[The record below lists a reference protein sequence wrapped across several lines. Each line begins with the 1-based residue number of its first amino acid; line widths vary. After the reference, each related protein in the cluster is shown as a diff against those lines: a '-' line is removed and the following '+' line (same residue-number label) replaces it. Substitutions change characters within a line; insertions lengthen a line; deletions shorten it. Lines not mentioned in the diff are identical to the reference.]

1 MEATGVCTSFY
12 RVFPDSP
19 AYPAFMLWRTSLFA
33 VENALPDDEPPTA
46 FCDRHR
52 DSDPH
57 PVIST
62 GATYPAAPITT
73 RMRVIFLREVRS
85 QSYYSP
91 AATIMA
97 FDARLKSI
105 GGESVRRSQETVMSG
120 VAEGIANDIRN
131 QPATIREIS
140 SRTTFTFCSSR
151 NGQGRRGS

>member
-1 MEATGVCTSFY
+1 MEAIGVCTSSY
-12 RVFPDSP
+12 RVSPDSP
-19 AYPAFMLWRTSLFA
+19 AYPAFMLWRTSLFS
-33 VENALPDDEPPTA
+33 VENALLDDESPKA

-52 DSDPH
+52 HSDPH

-62 GATYPAAPITT
+62 GATYPATPITT
-73 RMRVIFLREVRS
+73 RIRVIFLREVRS

-105 GGESVRRSQETVMSG
+105 GGGPARGSKETVMSG

-131 QPATIREIS
+131 RPATIREIS